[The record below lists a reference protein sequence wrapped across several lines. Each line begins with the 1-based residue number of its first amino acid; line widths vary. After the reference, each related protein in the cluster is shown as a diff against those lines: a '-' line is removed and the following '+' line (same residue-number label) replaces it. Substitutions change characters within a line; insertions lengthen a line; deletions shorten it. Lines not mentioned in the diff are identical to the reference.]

1 MRFTP
6 QNLNHSESFPC
17 HPERSEGSSARFFG
31 LRPQNDSLIKLFLFL
46 LICQILFPIQNSY
59 GQLTGEDLETARIER
74 TSIVDKILDIP
85 RKIFHKQR
93 LEKKAEEKPGP
104 KTFADKLD
112 LHYGVNEGYE
122 RNVLLDSSHKG
133 SFFTGQ
139 ILGASF
145 TDKIKNAFVYRVGY
159 KIRHRNYSKFSD
171 HNILVQ
177 TMSAE
182 TALRLIP
189 HKLYLE
195 TDYYYRIFRRQH
207 TPLDD
212 FNENEVKVGLKNY
225 LIKDTLYQKPSY
237 IFRHYGYRKFKARNS
252 EGEHGLEGRK
262 DNINAFDHEIGIH
275 IAHNLLI
282 RVHNQIGRANSND
295 QLLDFYDYTYYQVI
309 PVVSYHPAKDWLV
322 NVGYYFQRKN
332 FDERDVYGLGARENL
347 QSVFGGA
354 YYHFN
359 KNVTWKFNATYI
371 RSDTNIAELE
381 FQDASFLT
389 GLEFH
394 F

>member
-1 MRFTP
+1 M
-6 QNLNHSESFPC
+6 
-17 HPERSEGSSARFFG
+17 A
-31 LRPQNDSLIKLFLFL
+31 IL
-46 LICQILFPIQNSY
+46 LINVQIARRRRKVSVKLSIRLWVLAFFLINTLTFNPFFLEA
-59 GQLTGEDLETARIER
+59 QLTGEDLETARLER
-74 TSIVDKILDIP
+74 INIVDRILDIP

-93 LEKKAEEKPGP
+93 LEKKAKKKEP

-112 LHYGVNEGYE
+112 IHYGVNEGYE
-122 RNVLLDSSHKG
+122 RNVKLDSSHKG

-145 TDKIKNAFVYRVGY
+145 TDKIRNAFVYRIGY
-159 KIRHRNYSKFSD
+159 KIRHRNYYKFAD
-171 HNILVQ
+171 HNILAQ
-177 TMSAE
+177 TMRAE

-189 HKLYLE
+189 HKLFLE

-252 EGEHGLEGRK
+252 EGEHGLANRK
-262 DNINAFDHEIGIH
+262 DNVNAFDHEIGIH

-282 RVHNQIGRANSND
+282 RVHNQIGRHNSND
-295 QLLDFYDYTYYQVI
+295 QLLDFYDYTYYQII
-309 PVVSYHPAKDWLV
+309 PVASYHPAKDWLV
-322 NVGYYFQRKN
+322 TVGYYFQRKN

-347 QSVFGGA
+347 QSVFGGV

-359 KNVTWKFNATYI
+359 EYITWKVNCTYI
-371 RSDTNIAELE
+371 RSDTNISELE